1 MNYKFNILWF
11 EDDPGWYRGAVR
23 KAKSFTE
30 IHSLECNSER
40 IRSSEFDLLKLQD
53 KKYDLILMDYD
64 LKSVE
69 TGEKVIKKIRDI
81 DIYTDILFY
90 SSEYDSMI
98 KSVDGMNPPID
109 GVYYAN
115 RKMEEFNNKLKRII
129 DKVVCR
135 SEDLINLRGFVL
147 DNTSDFEL
155 RIKEIIKICW
165 DKFEDNQKDI
175 LLGKLDEVFNNKN
188 KFLQAMIS
196 EAKKHDDIFGYAN
209 DHDHLLS
216 TADRLD
222 IMIVIIGILTNEY
235 SMSPIL
241 AGSNFKDFYTHTIG
255 KYRNRLGHVKMGDD
269 RIKLDGRLIPI
280 DQELH
285 RLLRKNVIDC
295 EKTITQL
302 EKFVTENI

>member
-11 EDDPGWYRGAVR
+11 EDEPGWYRGALR

-30 IHSLECNSER
+30 IHSLECNPER
-40 IRSSEFDLLKLQD
+40 IRSSEFDLSKLQD
-53 KKYDLILMDYD
+53 KKYDLILIDYD
-64 LKSVE
+64 LKSAE
-69 TGEKVIKKIRDI
+69 TGEEVIKKIRDI

-90 SSEYDSMI
+90 SSEYDEMI
-98 KSVDGMNPPID
+98 KSVDGMKPPID

-165 DKFEDNQKDI
+165 DKFTDVQKTI
-175 LLGKLDEVFNNKN
+175 LLEKLEVVFENKN
-188 KFLQAMIS
+188 NFLSAKIS
-196 EAKKHDDIFGYAN
+196 EAKKHEDTFGYAN
-209 DHDHLLS
+209 DSDYLLS
-216 TADRLD
+216 IADRLD

-235 SMSPIL
+235 SMDPIP
-241 AGSNFKDFYTHTIG
+241 AGCDFKHYYIQ
-255 KYRNRLGHVKMGDD
+255 YL
-269 RIKLDGRLIPI
+269 
-280 DQELH
+280 
-285 RLLRKNVIDC
+285 
-295 EKTITQL
+295 
-302 EKFVTENI
+302 